1 MLEIDLDH
9 QDAKQLVA
17 VANFVGEEIA
27 AAFGGCPQAE
37 KLSLLTLDR
46 ILVVRAEGEVV
57 ADETIGLIPVG
68 GGLGEAVGAHHI
80 DDVGAGALAD
90 FCELAVGCRAS
101 RFVAGVLE
109 GGLQDGQ
116 ASENGG

>member
-1 MLEIDLDH
+1 M
-9 QDAKQLVA
+9 
-17 VANFVGEEIA
+17 
-27 AAFGGCPQAE
+27 
-37 KLSLLTLDR
+37 
-46 ILVVRAEGEVV
+46 

-116 ASENGG
+116 ASENGGEIFIAVQCAQQVGDVEVEGLTVLLGELLAVVALGEVVEGPE